1 MIKNY
6 LKIAFRNLIRHKAFS
21 VINIAGL
28 AIGIASCLLLFTVVK
43 YELSYD
49 KFQPNYKQVYHVV
62 TQDKTADGIFYTPGV
77 PFPTLEALRL
87 DFPQITS
94 GALMANYGSQVT
106 VLGKNASN
114 ATPDKKFI
122 EKTGFFF
129 CDPQFF
135 KVFSYEWM
143 AGSPSVLSEPNV
155 TVLTQ
160 KIANKYFGVGPDN
173 YRDAVGKY
181 LKLDNAVT
189 VKVAGILKDVPAN
202 TDFPLAIVTS
212 YETAKANSGV
222 YFYSKEWGA
231 TTSNFQVFMLLP
243 KNISADKIN
252 SQLLTFSEKHF
263 GDRKRSARTD
273 FLQPLSDV
281 HFDHRFEN
289 FGDHVTGMST
299 LWTLSLIGIFIIIM
313 ACINFINLSTA
324 QAAGRSK
331 EIGIRKVLG
340 SYRWQLF
347 FQVIGE
353 TAIIVFTSVFL
364 AVALAIFCLPFI
376 KHIASI
382 EEPLCFFNW
391 PTILFVLLLMIIV
404 TFFAGLYP
412 ALVLSGFNPALAL
425 KNKITSAT
433 VGGISLR
440 RGLVIAQFAIS
451 QILIVGTIV
460 AIAQMNFIRNADL
473 GFSKEALLIIKANTD
488 STAHSRQPS
497 YKQKLLKIPGV
508 KSVSFS
514 SDVPSS
520 DNNSATNFGF
530 DHKPDPDFAL
540 YTKFADEDYFKTF
553 GLQMI
558 AGRPFNKSDTINE
571 VVVNEALVKKLNVKS
586 ADDMIGKQIRFGGL
600 GEWKTVT
607 GVIKDFKTNS
617 LKENIKPLSI
627 AERQEYYQ
635 VTSVKLMSANIQ
647 KTKADVE
654 AAWNNSYP
662 EYAFTSSYM
671 DENIAEFYK
680 QDEQLSLLYKI
691 FAGIAIFISC
701 LGLYGL
707 VSFMAV
713 QRTKEIG
720 IRKVLG
726 ASVQNILYLFSKEF
740 TILIFAG
747 SLVAIPVAWYMMNN
761 WLQNFVFGIKMNWA
775 VFAIAI
781 VFSIVVAWLA
791 VGYKSIKAAMAN
803 PVKSL
808 RSE

>member
-21 VINIAGL
+21 IINIVGL

-49 KFQPNYKQVYHVV
+49 KFQPGYKQIYRVV
-62 TQDKTADGIFYTPGV
+62 TQDKTQDGLFYTPGV
-77 PFPTLEALRL
+77 PFPTLDALRL

-94 GALMANYGSQVT
+94 GVLMANFGSQVT
-106 VLGKNASN
+106 VPAGNSAN
-114 ATPDKKFI
+114 ATTEKKFI
-122 EKTGFFF
+122 EETGFFF

-135 KVFSYEWM
+135 KIFKYEWV
-143 AGSPSVLSEPNV
+143 AGSPAVLSEPNV
-155 TVLTQ
+155 TVLTE
-160 KIANKYFGVGPDN
+160 KIAGKYFGNWKNAMG
-173 YRDAVGKY
+173 RY
-181 LKLDNAVT
+181 LKLDNAIT
-189 VKVAGILKDVPAN
+189 VKVAGILKDVPVN
-202 TDFPLAIVTS
+202 TDVPLGIVTS
-212 YETAKANSGV
+212 YETAKSSNGV
-222 YFYSKEWGA
+222 YFYSTEWGA

-243 KNISADKIN
+243 ENISADKMN
-252 SQLLTFSEKHF
+252 SQLLAFSDKHF
-263 GDRKRSARTD
+263 ANRKRSTRTQ
-273 FLQPLSDV
+273 FLQPLSNL
-281 HFDHRFEN
+281 HFDERFEN
-289 FGDHVTGMST
+289 FGDHVTARST

-324 QAAGRSK
+324 QAVGRSK

-347 FQVIGE
+347 FQVVGE
-353 TAIIVFTSVFL
+353 TAVIVFT
-364 AVALAIFCLPFI
+364 AVIFALGIALLCLPFI

-382 EEPLCFFNW
+382 QEPLSFFNW
-391 PTILFVLLLMIIV
+391 QSIAFILLLFVAVTILS
-404 TFFAGLYP
+404 GLYP

-440 RGLVIAQFAIS
+440 RGLVITQFAIS

-460 AIAQMNFIRNADL
+460 AISQMNFVRNADL
-473 GFSKEALLIIKANTD
+473 GFSKEALLIISANTD
-488 STAHSRQPS
+488 SIAQARQPF
-497 YKQKLLKIPGV
+497 YKKKLLEIPGV

-530 DHKPDPDFAL
+530 DHKPDPDFSL

-553 GLQMI
+553 GLQML
-558 AGRPFNKSDTINE
+558 AGRPFIKADTINE
-571 VVVNEALVKKLNVKS
+571 VVVNETLMKKLNVKS
-586 ADDMIGKQIRFGGL
+586 ANEMVGKQIRFGGD
-600 GEWKTVT
+600 GVWKTIT
-607 GVIKDFKTNS
+607 GVVKDFKTNS
-617 LKENIKPLSI
+617 LKEDIKPLAI
-627 AERQEYYQ
+627 AERRAYYQ
-635 VTSVKLMSANIQ
+635 VTSVKLISTNIQ
-647 KTKADVE
+647 KTKAAVE
-654 AAWNNSYP
+654 DAWNKSYP
-662 EYAFTSSYM
+662 EYAFTSAYM
-671 DENIAEFYK
+671 DENIADFYK

-691 FAGIAIFISC
+691 FAVIAIFISC

-707 VSFMAV
+707 VSFIAV

-726 ASVQNILYLFSKEF
+726 ASVQNIIYLFSKEF

-747 SLVAIPVAWYMMNN
+747 SLVAIPVAWYMMHN
-761 WLQNFVFGIKMNWA
+761 WLQNFVFGIKLNWV

-781 VFSIVVAWLA
+781 IFSIVVAWLA
-791 VGYKSIKAAMAN
+791 VGYKSVKAAMAN

>member
-1 MIKNY
+1 M
-6 LKIAFRNLIRHKAFS
+6 KIAFRNLIRHKAFS
-21 VINIAGL
+21 IINITGL

-49 KFQPNYKQVYHVV
+49 KFQPNYKHVYHVA
-62 TQDKTADGIFYTPGV
+62 TKDKTQDGIFYTPGV

-94 GALMANYGSQVT
+94 GALLANYGSQVT
-106 VLGKNASN
+106 VLGENASN
-114 ATPDKKFI
+114 ANPDKKFI

-135 KVFSYEWM
+135 KVFNYEWIS
-143 AGSPSVLSEPNV
+143 GSPSVLNEPNV

-160 KIANKYFGVGPDN
+160 KIANKYFGDWKNAMGQ
-173 YRDAVGKY
+173 Y

-189 VKVAGILKDVPAN
+189 VKVAGILKDVPVN

-212 YETAKANSGV
+212 YETVRANDGV

-252 SQLLTFSEKHF
+252 TQLLAFSEKHF
-263 GDRKRSARTD
+263 GDRKRSQRTN

-281 HFDHRFEN
+281 HFDQRFEN
-289 FGDHVTGMST
+289 FGDHVTAMST

-324 QAAGRSK
+324 QAVGRSK

-353 TAIIVFTSVFL
+353 TAIIVFISVLL
-364 AVALAIFCLPFI
+364 ALIIAILCLPFI

-382 EEPLCFFNW
+382 QESLGFFNLQ
-391 PTILFVLLLMIIV
+391 TILFVLLLMGTV
-404 TFFAGLYP
+404 TILAGLYP

-440 RGLVIAQFAIS
+440 RGLVITQFAIS

-460 AIAQMNFIRNADL
+460 AITQMNFIRNADL
-473 GFSKEALLIIKANTD
+473 GFSKEALLIINANTD
-488 STAHSRQPS
+488 SVAYSRQPS
-497 YKQKLLKIPGV
+497 YKEKLLKIPGV

-530 DHKPDPDFAL
+530 DHKPDPEFSL

-553 GLQMI
+553 GLQI
-558 AGRPFNKSDTINE
+558 LAGRPFSKADTINE
-571 VVVNEALVKKLNVKS
+571 VVVNETLVKKLNVKS
-586 ADDMIGKQIRFGGL
+586 ADDMIGKQIRFGG
-600 GEWKTVT
+600 GEWKTIT
-607 GVIKDFKTNS
+607 GVVKDFKTNS
-617 LKENIKPLSI
+617 LKENIKPLAI
-627 AERQEYYQ
+627 AENRENYQ
-635 VTSVKLMSANIQ
+635 VTSVKLMSANI
-647 KTKADVE
+647 KKAKADVE

-662 EYAFTSSYM
+662 EYAFTSTYM
-671 DENIAEFYK
+671 DENIADFYK

-726 ASVQNILYLFSKEF
+726 ASVQNIIYLFSKEF

-747 SLVAIPVAWYMMNN
+747 SLVAVPVAWYMMSN

>member
-6 LKIAFRNLIRHKAFS
+6 LKIAFRNLVRHKAFS
-21 VINIAGL
+21 IINITGL

-49 KFQPNYKQVYHVV
+49 KFQPNYRQVYHVV
-62 TQDKTADGIFYTPGV
+62 TEDKTQDGLFYTPGV

-94 GALMANYGSQVT
+94 GALLANYGSQVT
-106 VLGKNASN
+106 VLGKNALN
-114 ATPDKKFI
+114 ETPDKKFI
-122 EKTGFFF
+122 EPTGFFF

-135 KVFSYEWM
+135 KVFDYKWM

-160 KIANKYFGVGPDN
+160 KLAETYFGDWRN
-173 YRDAVGKY
+173 AISQY
-181 LKLDNAVT
+181 LKLDNAIT
-189 VKVAGILKDVPAN
+189 VKVSGILKDIPAN
-202 TDFPLAIVTS
+202 TDYPLAIVTS
-212 YETAKANSGV
+212 YETAKASNGV

-243 KNISADKIN
+243 KNISSAKIN
-252 SQLLTFSEKHF
+252 EELLAFSDKQF
-263 GDRKRSARTD
+263 GDRKRSKRIN

-281 HFDHRFEN
+281 HFDKRFES
-289 FGDHVTGMST
+289 FGDHVTAIST
-299 LWTLSLIGIFIIIM
+299 LWTLSLIAVFIIIM

-324 QAAGRSK
+324 QAVGRSK

-353 TAIIVFTSVFL
+353 TAIIVFTSILL
-364 AVALAIFCLPFI
+364 ALAIAIFCLPFI

-382 EEPLCFFNW
+382 QQPLGFFNW
-391 PTILFVLLLMIIV
+391 ESIAFILLLLVSV
-404 TFFAGLYP
+404 TVLAGIYP
-412 ALVLSGFNPALAL
+412 AMVLSGFNPALAL

-440 RGLVIAQFAIS
+440 RGLVITQFAIS

-460 AIAQMNFIRNADL
+460 AISQMNFIRNADL
-473 GFSKEALLIIKANTD
+473 GFSKEAILIINANAD
-488 STAHSRQPS
+488 SVAQSRQPS
-497 YKQKLLKIPGV
+497 YKQKLLQIPGV
-508 KSVSFS
+508 KWVTFS

-553 GLQMI
+553 GLQML
-558 AGRPFNKSDTINE
+558 AGRAFDKSDTINE
-571 VVVNEALVKKLNVKS
+571 VVVNETLMKKLGVKN
-586 ADDMIGKQIRFGGL
+586 ADEMVGKEIMIKSNSD
-600 GEWKTVT
+600 EWKTIT
-607 GVIKDFKTNS
+607 GVVKDFKTNS
-617 LKENIKPLSI
+617 LKETIKPLAISEMR
-627 AERQEYYQ
+627 ERYQ
-635 VTSVKLMSANIQ
+635 VTSVKLISKNIK

-654 AAWNNSYP
+654 AAWNRTYP

-671 DENIAEFYK
+671 DDNISDFYK

-726 ASVQNILYLFSKEF
+726 ASVQNIIYLFSKEF

-761 WLQNFVFGIKMNWA
+761 WLQNFVFGIKMNWV